1 MKISNDMQKNI
12 NTIADYY
19 GNGQTIIMAEEM
31 AELTQALCKYNRL
44 QGYGQACR
52 KSYEEVMKSIVEEMA
67 DVALLWEQLLFLF
80 DCEEEIKD
88 IMKEKIERTYK
99 QINLQKEVDK
109 RCKSE

>member
-1 MKISNDMQKNI
+1 MKISNDMQKDI
-12 NTIADYY
+12 NTIAAYY
-19 GNGQTIIMAEEM
+19 GNGQTIVMTEEM

-44 QGYGQACR
+44 YGYGKACR

-99 QINLQKEVDK
+99 QINLQE
-109 RCKSE
+109 RS